1 MKKTVSLI
9 LSLLLLTTIIL
20 HWNLYAV
27 GEEATFAEREF
38 VIKSNV
44 KFTASARAWNFTEE
58 DKEISLYMNTSWQT
72 VTVINSSHSF
82 ESVKVDEDGNKIA
95 LLDLPPIEQGQS
107 TEYTVF
113 YQVVSKPR
121 NLPDIDEN
129 AALNLTDI
137 PSNLTA
143 TYLGNSELWMT
154 NNATLRELAE
164 TLKGNETNV
173 LMIIENFVD
182 WIWGGNIDY
191 ASHETPLYPNET
203 LTSQKGDCDDQAIL
217 LISLCR
223 IVGIP
228 AYLQIGNIYMPQ
240 VDNETSTG
248 WNGHVETIQNRIGWH
263 GWAMIYVPPWGWL
276 PVDLTYSSRSNP
288 LAAIGTAAVT
298 SQDVTQYMNIVQ
310 TDYVSEAREY
320 RSFLIN
326 NGFYIRVYDEIIPGR
341 GTDPFGFLSDWLD
354 DLTKFALV
362 ALLIAGLVAGSVVG
376 LFYVRRM
383 KKGKPV
389 NPANLNGGNSRA
401 SCGRRFS

>member
-1 MKKTVSLI
+1 MKKTAGLF
-9 LSLLLLTTIIL
+9 LSLLLLTTVTL

-27 GEEATFAEREF
+27 SGEAAFAEREF

-44 KFTASARAWNFTEE
+44 KFTASGRAWNFTEE
-58 DKEISLYMNTSWQT
+58 EKEISLYMNTSWQT

-82 ESVKVDEDGNKIA
+82 ESVKIDEDGNKIA
-95 LLDLPPIEQGQS
+95 LLDLPSIEEKQS

-113 YQVVSKPR
+113 YHVVSRPR
-121 NLPDIDEN
+121 NLPSIDKN

-137 PSNLTA
+137 PGNLTA

-154 NNATLRELAE
+154 DNTTLRELAE

-173 LMIIENFVD
+173 LMIVENFVD
-182 WIWGGNIDY
+182 WIWDNIDY
-191 ASHETPLYPNET
+191 TSHETPLYPNET
-203 LTSQKGDCDDQAIL
+203 LTSQEGDCDDQAIL
-217 LISLCR
+217 LISLSR

-248 WNGHVETIQNRIGWH
+248 WSGHVETIQNRIGWH
-263 GWAMIYVPPWGWL
+263 GWAMVYVPPWGWL
-276 PVDLTYSSRSNP
+276 PVDLTYSSRSNS
-288 LAAIGTAAVT
+288 LAAIKTAAVT

-310 TDYVSEAREY
+310 TDYVGESREY

-326 NGFYIRVYDEIIPGR
+326 NSFYIQIYDEIIPGR

-354 DLTKFALV
+354 ALAKSAIV
-362 ALLIAGLVAGSVVG
+362 ALLIAGVIVGAVVG
-376 LFYVRRM
+376 LFYIRRM
-383 KKGKPV
+383 KKRESV
-389 NPANLNGGNSRA
+389 DSIGGNSRA
-401 SCGRRFS
+401 SY